1 MTSRIRG
8 SFWFRKPI
16 NLHVANRS
24 FNRNR
29 LLTTNSPEFNPSRV
43 ISDPQGYQFLVPCL
57 CKYDPIGV

>member
-29 LLTTNSPEFNPSRV
+29 LSTMNSPEFNPSRV
-43 ISDPQGYQFLVPCL
+43 ISDPQGH
-57 CKYDPIGV
+57 